1 MEFMKVRNL
10 ENKNQFIMENDKEII
25 FQSYDSIIAIYEK
38 EKGVLVLG
46 RDWDYSK
53 TTMKHLYLFI
63 DNEIAYNENLKE
75 LFDTKYSNNRR
86 KSIQQLIDNN
96 KIQYNEKLV

>member
-25 FQSYDSIIAIYEK
+25 FQSYDSIIAIYGK

-46 RDWDYSK
+46 R
-53 TTMKHLYLFI
+53 
-63 DNEIAYNENLKE
+63 
-75 LFDTKYSNNRR
+75 
-86 KSIQQLIDNN
+86 QLIII
-96 KIQYNEKLV
+96 KYNIVKS